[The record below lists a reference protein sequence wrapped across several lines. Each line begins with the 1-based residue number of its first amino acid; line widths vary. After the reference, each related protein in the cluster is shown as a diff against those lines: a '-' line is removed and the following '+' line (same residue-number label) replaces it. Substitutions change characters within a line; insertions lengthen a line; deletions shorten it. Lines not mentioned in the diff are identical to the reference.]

1 MKLIAIAVVAG
12 NRVIGDGH
20 DQPFK
25 FRDDWARFK
34 RVTMGHPL
42 IMGRR
47 THDAVGLLPGRV
59 SIVVTR
65 HPELIDFPT
74 GEDGRPRGYA
84 VSSADEALAVA
95 SGLDEVVYVIGGGQV
110 FEQFWPR
117 LDELDLTEV
126 PAAAEGDV
134 LLPRIDPE
142 VWEEV
147 YRDPREQFDF
157 VGYRR
162 REGRHEDQP

>member
-1 MKLIAIAVVAG
+1 MKLIAIAVVAS

-25 FRDDWARFK
+25 FREDFARFK

-47 THDAVGLLPGRV
+47 THDLVGLLPGRI
-59 SIVVTR
+59 SIVVTS
-65 HPELIDFPT
+65 HPERFHFPT

-84 VSSADEALAVA
+84 VSSIERALELA
-95 SGLDEVVYVIGGGQV
+95 SGLDEVVYVLGGGQL
-110 FEQFWPR
+110 FQQLWPR

-126 PAAAEGDV
+126 PTAAEGGV
-134 LLPRIDPE
+134 LLPEIDPAVWVE
-142 VWEEV
+142 VS
-147 YRDPREQFDF
+147 RDRRAEFDF
-157 VGYRR
+157 VQYRR
-162 REGRHEDQP
+162 RQEQEQA